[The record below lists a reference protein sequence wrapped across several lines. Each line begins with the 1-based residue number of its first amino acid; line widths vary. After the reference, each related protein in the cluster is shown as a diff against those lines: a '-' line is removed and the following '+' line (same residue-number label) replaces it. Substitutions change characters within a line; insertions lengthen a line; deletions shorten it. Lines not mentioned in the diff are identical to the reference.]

1 MKADWQDSERWFRV
15 LFENTPDA
23 TLVFDEGTCRVES
36 VNRAA
41 EILFGYSGEIFPAMI
56 VSDIIDGDPPRE
68 DDACP
73 QRKKIRV
80 FRTRAGS
87 IFTGEIAEGK
97 FVSKGRGKVVWIV
110 REIDHQSNLEA
121 LLRERK
127 VQEYRSLV
135 ENIAIG
141 VTLISTD
148 MRILTLNRQMKY
160 WYPNVDFSRQP
171 LCYQVFNDPPRE
183 KTCVYCPVIETLRDG
198 RVHEAVTET
207 PWGESVRYFR
217 IIASPVVDKEGNIRA
232 AIEMVED
239 ISEQRAAERQI
250 RTLSQQL
257 LTAQE
262 NERLMISNE
271 LHDSVAQDL
280 STMKISLA
288 LILGEPSILPDDV
301 RKTLAEVSSIIGRTI
316 RTVRNLSYDLR
327 PPGLK
332 EIGLIET
339 LVSYCDEFAEDAGI
353 QIKFHSAG
361 LKNRVMDPFLEIN
374 IYRLV
379 QEGLNNI
386 RKHAEARR
394 ATILLMGAYPN
405 VILRIE
411 DDGKGFD
418 VTARERAGFSEKR
431 MGISSMRERV
441 NLLMGRMSIRSRPG
455 EGTRIFIKFPFRE
468 GLSDFGD
475 A

>member
-1 MKADWQDSERWFRV
+1 M
-15 LFENTPDA
+15 FEHNPNA
-23 TLVFDEGTCRVES
+23 AIVFDEETRRIES
-36 VNRAA
+36 INRAA
-41 EILFGYSGEIFPAMI
+41 KILFNYREEIFRTLTL
-56 VSDIIDGDPPRE
+56 SDIIDTDPPRLC
-68 DDACP
+68 DAEL
-73 QRKKIRV
+73 RREIRA
-80 FRTRAGS
+80 FRTMAGAV
-87 IFTGEIAEGK
+87 FTSEIAEGK
-97 FVSKGRGKVVWIV
+97 FVFNGQSKILWIV
-110 REIDHQSNLEA
+110 REMDNQSDVEA

-141 VTLISTD
+141 VTLIGRD
-148 MRILTLNRQMKY
+148 MRILTLNRQMRC
-160 WYPNVDFSRQP
+160 WYPRIDFSRQP
-171 LCYQVFNDPPRE
+171 LCYQAFNDPPGE
-183 KTCVYCPVIETLRDG
+183 KICTYCPVIQTLRDG
-198 RVHEAVTET
+198 RVHEAVAEI
-207 PWGESVRYFR
+207 PSERSVRYFR
-217 IIASPVVDKEGNIRA
+217 IVASPVVDKEGNIRA

-288 LILGEPSILPDDV
+288 LTLGESSTLPDDV
-301 RKTLAEVSSIIGRTI
+301 RKTLTDMSSILSRTI

-339 LVSYCDEFAEDAGI
+339 LGSYCDEFAEDAGI
-353 QIKFHSAG
+353 HAEFHSTG
-361 LKNRVMDPFLEIN
+361 LKNRAMNPFLEIN

-394 ATILLMGAYPN
+394 AVIFLIGAYPN

-418 VTARERAGFSEKR
+418 VAAREQAGFSEKR
-431 MGISSMRERV
+431 MGLSSMRERV
-441 NLLMGRMSIRSRPG
+441 NLLMGKMSIRSRPG
-455 EGTRIFIKFPFRE
+455 EGTRIFIRFPFRD
-468 GLSDFGD
+468 GLSDLSEI
-475 A
+475 